1 MADQINI
8 TAASRS
14 DLGKGASKRLR
25 KTGRVPAIVYGTG
38 VEPTS
43 VDVDALEMYHA
54 LHTPAGMN
62 VLIRLEVEGE
72 EHLTI
77 VREIQRHAVRGDLMH
92 IDFQAVNREQLI
104 PADIPIHLE
113 NEEAPKN
120 TGGIVNLVLH
130 TVPIHVRPL
139 EVPTFFTLDLAG
151 LEIGDVKRVEDLRD
165 QLPKDAEFDI
175 EPERTVVTINAPT
188 IEAEPSA
195 DEGAEAVDGEAPA
208 AEGDAPAADAE
219 GEG

>member
-1 MADQINI
+1 M
-8 TAASRS
+8 
-14 DLGKGASKRLR
+14 
-25 KTGRVPAIVYGTG
+25 
-38 VEPTS
+38 
-43 VDVDALEMYHA
+43 
-54 LHTPAGMN
+54 
-62 VLIRLEVEGE
+62 LIRLEVEGE

-104 PADIPIHLE
+104 PADIPVHLE
-113 NEEAPKN
+113 NEDAPKN
-120 TGGIVNLVLH
+120 SGGIVNLVLH

-139 EVPTFFTLDLAG
+139 EVPTYFTLDLDG
-151 LEIGDVKRVEDLRD
+151 LEIGDVKRVEDLRG
-165 QLPKDAEFDI
+165 QLPEDAEFDI

-195 DEGAEAVDGEAPA
+195 DEDADALEGAEGEAPA
-208 AEGDAPAADAE
+208 ADGDAAGDAE